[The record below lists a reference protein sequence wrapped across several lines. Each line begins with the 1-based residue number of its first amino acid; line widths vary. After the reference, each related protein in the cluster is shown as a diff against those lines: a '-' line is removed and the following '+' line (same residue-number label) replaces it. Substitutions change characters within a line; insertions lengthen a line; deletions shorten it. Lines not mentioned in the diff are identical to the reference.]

1 MSPAKHLPLEKF
13 EAVDMPLRDAI
24 TLRPGESCVHSS
36 IISEDAIGKTLE
48 VGDMTLFRS
57 LEPLIECL
65 CPSLSEHAHKFLT
78 QEKDFVEIRTRL
90 TDGLK
95 LLLLGGQLLWLI
107 LTFSVPAC
115 FARKRA
121 ITGHSGRG
129 A

>member
-78 QEKDFVEIRTRL
+78 QEKDFVESGVQCTPEIRAE
-90 TDGLK
+90 DGIQRFCCVVLA
-95 LLLLGGQLLWLI
+95 QLLR
-107 LTFSVPAC
+107 PM
-115 FARKRA
+115 
-121 ITGHSGRG
+121 
-129 A
+129 